1 MGRDLWGAYRP
12 WRFATHARDAAG
24 KVAIIPCAPA
34 LLRGE
39 SLPPRPFG
47 TIRKS
52 AESQH
57 PFLFFECRSK
67 PRLLWPCVGS
77 VLWIS
82 VGSGSRRL
90 VSFEKFALLVCPPM
104 HPLTE
109 AASSLE
115 IHAGVAGECDDQGG
129 GMRPGSLPHWRN
141 FATLTGISE
150 SAVLDGHE
158 MPLTRC
164 PMPSPKNLRFRCHSW
179 RTQEHF
185 LHLVPRCCDATCT
198 AWDIRPL
205 NWRIAPHLGVFGDG
219 FGVDHIHSSFYLI
232 VRMYVW

>member
-1 MGRDLWGAYRP
+1 MR
-12 WRFATHARDAAG
+12 
-24 KVAIIPCAPA
+24 
-34 LLRGE
+34 
-39 SLPPRPFG
+39 
-47 TIRKS
+47 
-52 AESQH
+52 
-57 PFLFFECRSK
+57 
-67 PRLLWPCVGS
+67 
-77 VLWIS
+77 
-82 VGSGSRRL
+82 SGSSSRREPTASPFWTHPKISRVTASL
-90 VSFEKFALLVCPPM
+90 FYVLNVDQNPDSCGRASGQSCGSRSGLDVDGWSRLKNFALSACPPM